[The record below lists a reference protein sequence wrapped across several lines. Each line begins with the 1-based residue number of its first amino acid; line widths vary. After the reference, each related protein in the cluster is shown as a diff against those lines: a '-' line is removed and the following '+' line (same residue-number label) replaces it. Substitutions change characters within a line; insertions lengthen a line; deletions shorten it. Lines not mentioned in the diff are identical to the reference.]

1 MEGTFPKL
9 ITCIT
14 GGVSA
19 MSTYVYRIISMDVVV
34 GCSSFVQSRGDNIVF
49 KLNFAIYDSSYFSQM
64 IEQWHIPDWSI

>member
-1 MEGTFPKL
+1 
-9 ITCIT
+9 
-14 GGVSA
+14 
-19 MSTYVYRIISMDVVV
+19 VYRIISMDVVV